1 LSLGED
7 PKSVTNYL
15 NVTKGEEDNSD
26 GGDVVTPT
34 VQIFFGKVIKEEEFS
49 ESEEVSISSTFYT
62 RLFCAK
68 VFFADFL

>member
-34 VQIFFGKVIKEEEFS
+34 VQIFLGKVIKDLEFIGAR
-49 ESEEVSISSTFYT
+49 ISAQK
-62 RLFCAK
+62 LFVK
-68 VFFADFL
+68 F

>member
-15 NVTKGEEDNSD
+15 NVTKGKDTND

-34 VQIFFGKVIKEEEFS
+34 VQIFLGKVIKEEEFS

-68 VFFADFL
+68 VFFSDFL